1 VTLRAR
7 WGTLRARWVTLRA
20 CWVTFRPPPAP
31 GFPPPLPP
39 HTAQVSV
46 VMRLFGY
53 TETTFAPHQ
62 PTYRAVVAAVTQVD
76 VGAVRIS
83 LATLMPPPRSPAWPP
98 LSPSRHRRMLLQADA
113 MDSVLLNTFIQVTTL
128 EETAQVRAPLPP
140 HRALSVFRVG
150 VLGGRNIVAS
160 QPKRVRHKRTRV
172 SSHRRSD

>member
-1 VTLRAR
+1 M
-7 WGTLRARWVTLRA
+7 
-20 CWVTFRPPPAP
+20 TFRPPPAP

-150 VLGGRNIVAS
+150 VLGGRNLVAS